1 MSFSITF
8 DDHQRP
14 LTAAGRHCGSCQLCC
29 KLLPVRELDKGANTR
44 CRHQSFSK
52 GCKVYHRPGMPIS
65 CKLWSC
71 RWLTDEATTG
81 LPRPDRAHYVIDI
94 MPDFVTA
101 KEGDMSAEIEVIQ
114 LWVDPLYPEAHRD
127 PALRKYLERLCDQRG
142 AMVLVRYN
150 SESGFC
156 LIPPGMN
163 NTGKWIEHGGETSGR
178 THDATEI
185 LNAVGRIF

>member
-1 MSFSITF
+1 MTFSITF

-14 LTAAGRHCGSCQLCC
+14 ETNGRHCGTCTLCC
-29 KLLPVRELDKGANTR
+29 KLLPVRELDKGANER
-44 CRHQSFSK
+44 CKHQKFSK
-52 GCKVYHRPGMPIS
+52 GCAVYHRPGMPIS

-71 RWLTDEATTG
+71 RWLTDENAIG
-81 LPRPDRAHYVIDI
+81 LSRPDRAHYVIDI

-101 KEGDMSAEIEVIQ
+101 KEGLQSHEIEVIQ

-127 PALRKYLERLCDQRG
+127 PALRAYLERLCDERG
-142 AMVLVRYN
+142 SMVLVRYN

-163 NTGKWIEHGGETSGR
+163 NTGEWIEHGGDTTGR
-178 THDATEI
+178 THSADEI
-185 LNAVGRIF
+185 FNAVGRIF